1 MLLQNFQHATSFLL
15 GSNIEIL
22 LYVCDEIRCCISW
35 CRLQGQSPDLLL
47 RVGWEGVFNRIIYIY
62 ISVYVCVCV
71 SFSEKYHVF

>member
-22 LYVCDEIRCCISW
+22 LYVSVMKLDAASVGVA
-35 CRLQGQSPDLLL
+35 CRGRARICLL

-62 ISVYVCVCV
+62 ICVCVCLRK
-71 SFSEKYHVF
+71 F